1 MPIDVVLVM
10 GGLAFVGIALSWFFD
25 GSEVRK
31 QARALE
37 ADNRVHEHWG
47 IPMELRARRQ
57 SAAAPKRKRSA

>member
-25 GSEVRK
+25 GTEARK
-31 QARALE
+31 QARELE

-47 IPMELRARRQ
+47 IPMELRSRRQ
-57 SAAAPKRKRSA
+57 TAAAPKRKRSA